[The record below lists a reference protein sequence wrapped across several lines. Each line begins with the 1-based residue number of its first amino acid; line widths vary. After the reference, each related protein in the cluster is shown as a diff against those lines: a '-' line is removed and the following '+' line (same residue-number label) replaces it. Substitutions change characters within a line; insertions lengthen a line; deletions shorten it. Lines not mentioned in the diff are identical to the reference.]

1 MCLHVGMHMCECRCP
16 RRQKGICL
24 LELELGNCEPFC
36 GVLGTELRSSTR
48 AICTLKCWSTFPSL
62 INVVFK
68 TKSQPF
74 NLPNEDPRARSYGE
88 SLLAQRGREST
99 QLTFLLHQCP
109 RRKRLFLLL
118 HTVWHTLQ
126 LKVPPFSF
134 LGFLMFTP
142 ATWLLSP
149 CLDILLTLS
158 SSHFQK
164 ALGLKVCA
172 RAEPHYNKK

>member
-99 QLTFLLHQCP
+99 QLTFLLHKRP
-109 RRKRLFLLL
+109 RRKKPLLSL
-118 HTVWHTLQ
+118 PAALNTLQ
-126 LKVPPFSF
+126 LKDPPFSL
-134 LGFLMFTP
+134 LGFLKATPFQMVACSASWPSVDFT
-142 ATWLLSP
+142 
-149 CLDILLTLS
+149 
-158 SSHFQK
+158 
-164 ALGLKVCA
+164 
-172 RAEPHYNKK
+172 